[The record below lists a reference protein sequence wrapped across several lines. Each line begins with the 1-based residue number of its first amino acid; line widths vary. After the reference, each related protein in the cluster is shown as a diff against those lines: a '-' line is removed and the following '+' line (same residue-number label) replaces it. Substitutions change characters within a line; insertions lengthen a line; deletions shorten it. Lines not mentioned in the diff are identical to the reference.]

1 MGLKTDAAVAWTI
14 ARTETRRSLRA
25 LLSDRRQLAALGFAF
40 LGMAPILVGALPSL
54 YLTGNAVASGE
65 VTLSTTVVRG
75 QFVTTFAGLV
85 GLGVIRALERASTV
99 DHADYLLTA
108 VSPRS
113 LTVGLIGAEFLRTLG
128 VLGPVF
134 LVVYGPFLLG
144 LGTPALGAVAVL
156 ATVPALAATLTLGY
170 ALGLLVR
177 LAGRRFRVTR
187 RRGQLLGV
195 LGAIVLVGGTFVAT
209 TEVIAFVQSPP
220 SVLAA
225 VPLAPYADLFVLGT
239 PTAPPVGVETGLG
252 IAVVCSLTAVGV
264 AASIPLSV
272 RLWFGD
278 ANRRTDTA
286 DSRETVSMPGF
297 LSGRPLGRA
306 VFWLWLRGVRAP
318 TGFVHLLYVVFA
330 TFPALGSLAGAEEP
344 LLWLPPVALGVGA
357 LFAGAAF
364 GLNSLGDEGAALP
377 AVVLARAAGRT
388 LVRARMMAGIALLLP
403 PALILAVVAGVVGP
417 MTLTTAALVVA
428 FGVVLTGFSAALAVG
443 LGTLIPNFESQ
454 RVFGVEA
461 VQPTPW
467 AVFGHLFSV
476 GVAALVGFLAIAVP
490 HLLDTSSV
498 AIRILPVGAVSALLA
513 VVGFVCYRYAIRRV
527 ETFTYE

>member
-1 MGLKTDAAVAWTI
+1 MGVRADAAVAWTI

-25 LLSDRRQLAALGFAF
+25 LLSDRRQLGALAVAALA
-40 LGMAPILVGALPSL
+40 LTPVLVGAVPSL
-54 YLTGNAVASGE
+54 YLTGNAVATGE

-108 VSPRS
+108 VSPRA

-128 VLGPVF
+128 VLSPVL

-144 LGTPALGAVAVL
+144 LGAPTMGAIAVF
-156 ATVPALAATLTLGY
+156 AAVPALAATLAIGYTLG
-170 ALGLLVR
+170 LVVR
-177 LAGRRFRVTR
+177 LAGRRLRVTR
-187 RRGQLLGV
+187 RRGQLLGI
-195 LGAIVLVGGTFVAT
+195 LGAVVLVGATFVFTPEAL
-209 TEVIAFVQSPP
+209 AFLRSPP

-225 VPLAPYADLFVLGT
+225 IPLAPYADLFVLGT
-239 PTAPPVGVETGLG
+239 PNAPAVGVETGLG
-252 IAVVCSLTAVGV
+252 IAVVCSLTVVGL
-264 AASIPLSV
+264 AASIPLST

-286 DSRETVSMPGF
+286 DDEGTVSVPEF

-318 TGFVHLLYVVFA
+318 TRFVHLLYVVFA
-330 TFPALGSLAGAEEP
+330 TFPALGSLAGAETP

-357 LFAGAAF
+357 LFAGATF
-364 GLNSLGDEGAALP
+364 GLNPLGDEGAALP
-377 AVVLARAAGRT
+377 AVVLAGTAGRT
-388 LVRARMMAGIALLLP
+388 LVRGRMVAGIAPLLP
-403 PALILAVVAGVVGP
+403 PALIIAVVAGVVGP
-417 MTLTTAALVVA
+417 MTPVAAALVAA

-454 RVFGVEA
+454 RVFGIEA

-467 AVFGHLFSV
+467 AVFGHLFGV
-476 GVAALVGFLAIAVP
+476 GIAALVGFLAVGAP
-490 HLLDTSSV
+490 HLLDAPSV
-498 AIRILPVGAVSALLA
+498 AVRVLPVGVVSAVLG
-513 VVGFVCYRYAIRRV
+513 VVGIVFYRYAVRRV

>member
-1 MGLKTDAAVAWTI
+1 MGVRTDASVAWTV

-25 LLSDRRQLAALGFAF
+25 LLSDRRQLAALGVAI
-40 LGMAPILVGALPSL
+40 LAMAPVLVGAVPSL
-54 YLTGNAVASGE
+54 YLTGRAVANGD

-108 VSPRS
+108 ISPRA

-134 LVVYGPFLLG
+134 LVVYGPFLFG
-144 LGTPALGAVAVL
+144 LGAPAMGGVAVL
-156 ATVPALAATLTLGY
+156 AAVPALAATLTVGY

-187 RRGQLLGV
+187 RRGQLLGI
-195 LGAIVLVGGTFVAT
+195 LGAVVLVGGTFALT
-209 TEVIAFVQSPP
+209 PEALAFVRSPP
-220 SVLAA
+220 PVLASF
-225 VPLAPYADLFVLGT
+225 PLSPYADLFVLGT
-239 PTAPPVGVETGLG
+239 PNAPPVGVETGFG
-252 IAVVCSLTAVGV
+252 IAVVCSLTVVGL
-264 AASIPLSV
+264 AASIPLST
-272 RLWFGD
+272 RLWFGE
-278 ANRRTDTA
+278 ANRQTDTA
-286 DSRETVSMPGF
+286 DGDGTVDVPGV

-330 TFPALGSLAGAEEP
+330 TFPAMGSLAGAEAP

-357 LFAGAAF
+357 LFAGATF
-364 GLNSLGDEGAALP
+364 GLNPLGDEGAALP
-377 AVVLARAAGRT
+377 TVVLAGTAGRT
-388 LVRARMMAGIALLLP
+388 LVRARMAAGIAPLLP
-403 PALILAVVAGVVGP
+403 PALIIAVVAGVVGP

-428 FGVVLTGFSAALAVG
+428 FGIVLTGFSSALAVG
-443 LGTLIPNFESQ
+443 LGTLVPNFESQ

-467 AVFGHLFSV
+467 AVFGHLFGV
-476 GVAALVGFLAIAVP
+476 GIAALVGFLAIAVP
-490 HLLDTSSV
+490 HLLDTPSV
-498 AIRILPVGAVSALLA
+498 AVRVLPVGVVSALLA
-513 VVGFVCYRYAIRRV
+513 VVGFVFYRYAIRRV